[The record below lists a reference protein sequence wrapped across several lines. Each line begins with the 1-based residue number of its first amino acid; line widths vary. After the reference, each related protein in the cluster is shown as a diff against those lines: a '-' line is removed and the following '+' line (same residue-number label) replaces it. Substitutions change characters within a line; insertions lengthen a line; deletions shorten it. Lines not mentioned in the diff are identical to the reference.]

1 MHAAAAGDNPV
12 AVVARQ
18 RRDAGDVLRR
28 GLAKEP
34 SVAEGRHR
42 TGARHDPV
50 SEPVSRSRDG
60 YCSLALAGNAAVGLD
75 ISKAEDRAAHRLDDI
90 PVVTKRGCD
99 LVRQSCETLALGG
112 YRPHSECPGRAR
124 LQVVVGRA
132 PGRGR
137 KDAALARQTWRR
149 CGHGVADDRASSITC
164 RRAPL
169 DAC

>member
-1 MHAAAAGDNPV
+1 VTFFVEVWPKNPASPK
-12 AVVARQ
+12 AVTEP
-18 RRDAGDVLRR
+18 VLVTIQYR
-28 GLAKEP
+28 A
-34 SVAEGRHR
+34 
-42 TGARHDPV
+42 
-50 SEPVSRSRDG
+50 VSRSRDG